1 MSPVV
6 AQKWARL
13 QTILAERAAWANQLM
28 QVKRM
33 HGWVLEADHLLDG
46 SWAEPGQVVSN
57 ATVASRLDV
66 WRQHMA
72 TLLTEGT
79 LSDLERQCRSRVLAG
94 ALHPAPFPC
103 AVL

>member
-1 MSPVV
+1 M
-6 AQKWARL
+6 
-13 QTILAERAAWANQLM
+13 QTILAERASWANQLL

-33 HGWVLEADHLLDG
+33 HSWVLEVEHLLDG

-94 ALHPAPFPC
+94 ALQPAPLPGR
-103 AVL
+103 VL